1 LHTDATSKD
10 LFFVTAF
17 NRFGRLGICV
27 LLLHLRVFVV
37 RLLPGRP
44 KERPL
49 LVLRVYL
56 LQLFL
61 SLDSPVQLSFHLFI
75 SALHDSTACTHCLGR
90 VGLQDSQS
98 LRLLLLVVQYQFFV
112 LVEADKV
119 EMQVF
124 DSVLLQQVV
133 LLQQTA
139 QVDGL
144 REGGR
149 VLFSERRVTSDRG
162 VVASVV

>member
-1 LHTDATSKD
+1 
-10 LFFVTAF
+10 
-17 NRFGRLGICV
+17 
-27 LLLHLRVFVV
+27 
-37 RLLPGRP
+37 LLPGRP

-149 VLFSERRVTSDRG
+149 VLFCERRVTSDRG